1 MEDEDKLILW
11 LKENFV
17 YLISGLLLGLAVIL
31 GTNFYQSSQVNLQH
45 ELSLQYQKTLRF
57 YKTGDFDRY
66 LIEAKKISD
75 DNPDNIYAAMLNLYS
90 AKYYHDQNMLD
101 EAEKSLLFIVN
112 NSSSLEYK
120 YIALIRLARINIS
133 QEKFDDAVNNLNS
146 ISKKDDPLVL
156 ELLGDIML
164 FKNDKVSA
172 INYYELALMQQ
183 LTPNKSKLIESKL
196 SSIR

>member
-1 MEDEDKLILW
+1 M
-11 LKENFV
+11 
-17 YLISGLLLGLAVIL
+17 
-31 GTNFYQSSQVNLQH
+31 
-45 ELSLQYQKTLRF
+45 
-57 YKTGDFDRY
+57 
-66 LIEAKKISD
+66 
-75 DNPDNIYAAMLNLYS
+75 
-90 AKYYHDQNMLD
+90 
-101 EAEKSLLFIVN
+101 
-112 NSSSLEYK
+112 EYK

-164 FKNDKVSA
+164 FKNDKDSA

>member
-1 MEDEDKLILW
+1 MDQMEDEDKLILW

-75 DNPDNIYAAMLNLYS
+75 DNPDNIYTAMLNLYS
-90 AKYYHDQNMLD
+90 AKYYHDQNKLD
-101 EAEKSLLFIVN
+101 EAEKYLLSIV
-112 NSSSLEYK
+112 
-120 YIALIRLARINIS
+120 
-133 QEKFDDAVNNLNS
+133 
-146 ISKKDDPLVL
+146 
-156 ELLGDIML
+156 
-164 FKNDKVSA
+164 
-172 INYYELALMQQ
+172 
-183 LTPNKSKLIESKL
+183 
-196 SSIR
+196 